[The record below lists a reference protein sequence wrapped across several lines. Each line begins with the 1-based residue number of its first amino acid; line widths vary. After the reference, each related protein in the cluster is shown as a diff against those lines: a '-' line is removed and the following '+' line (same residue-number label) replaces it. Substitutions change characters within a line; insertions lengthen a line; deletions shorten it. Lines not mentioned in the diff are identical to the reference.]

1 MLTSL
6 TSTFLNPNLNY
17 RQVRRHI
24 FQHTYFSNQVAGG
37 KKRAEMC
44 KFLVNF
50 LQMKRLNAASR

>member
-37 KKRAEMC
+37 KKDQKC
-44 KFLVNF
+44 VNSWSTSY
-50 LQMKRLNAASR
+50 K